1 MEMKHKV
8 TKLWSS
14 CAASDLYDTILLRKI
29 FHILDGI
36 NTYCEILNLFTCLK
50 LHRGLFNQLII
61 YSPLIAVYAKSEILT
76 GNSGLVV
83 LSLPPFLPRSLPL
96 S

>member
-1 MEMKHKV
+1 MEMKHKI

-14 CAASDLYDTILLRKI
+14 CAASDLYGNILLRKI

-50 LHRGLFNQLII
+50 LHRGSFNQLVV
-61 YSPLIAVYAKSEILT
+61 YSLLFAV
-76 GNSGLVV
+76 
-83 LSLPPFLPRSLPL
+83 
-96 S
+96 